1 MGFTFWHVDVVVNGW
16 GRKEQVHL
24 VIYRISRLALSE
36 VSDVILSW
44 SADKEIAGL
53 WLATSC

>member
-1 MGFTFWHVDVVVNGW
+1 MVPGW

-53 WLATSC
+53 WLAMSC